1 MKSLVYTTN
10 STATVVAVGS
20 EVPVGSVARKLG
32 CDYIV
37 GDRSIFINKAGYYLI
52 DFGVTLTAGAVGDV
66 KFNLQQNGQTIAS
79 ATESIATANTIF
91 HTATIPAVARVYCCA
106 GATISIEVDPTSTA
120 TPTIQS
126 SSLRIVRY

>member
-20 EVPVGSVARKLG
+20 EVPVGSVRRRMG
-32 CDYIV
+32 CDYVV
-37 GDRSIFINKAGYYLI
+37 GDRSIYINKAGYYLI
-52 DFGVTLTAGAVGDV
+52 DFSATLTAATVGDV
-66 KFNLQQNGQTIAS
+66 IFNVQENGQTIGS

-91 HTATIPAVARVYCCA
+91 HTAAIPAVARVYCCA
-106 GATISIEVDPTSTA
+106 GATISIEIDPASTTA
-120 TPTIQS
+120 PTIES